1 MKKYRRNI
9 NQQFVFLR
17 KEFFLIVL
25 LFIVLSGII
34 GVTGYYIGFLMLPI
48 ILFKYRIKIDKELI
62 WLLLFSFSYS
72 LITTLQGLN
81 VDAMGNMLFF
91 SIYPPLFYLIGKYL
105 ISEWPYQKYFLLL
118 YLAFSLSFL
127 TLISVYYD
135 IFNNGFLNLSR
146 RITDVRFLNN
156 ITATLHGA
164 NVSLLVA
171 SVALIFAI
179 IKKTVERNYK
189 IIFVFFGVLSFISI
203 LHLNNRTGIVILGF
217 SLILILIV
225 NLKNY
230 TIKRFLIIFMML
242 SIVSY
247 FIYPLIYNTNIIDV
261 YSSKMLDP
269 DKGISTI
276 GARDVRWVS
285 GVKSL
290 FNQPFGGG
298 VYEGGVRYYAHNLW
312 LDIAEMGGI
321 IPFIAI
327 LIFTFHNVKENLYI
341 VRNRKL
347 ISSFYVS
354 VILVFNAGFLL
365 TCFVEPMME
374 GRFIYVCGMFY
385 FWGITTVSYQRIK
398 ILNKTN
404 KMKPF
409 AINNKQSNE

>member
-1 MKKYRRNI
+1 
-9 NQQFVFLR
+9 
-17 KEFFLIVL
+17 
-25 LFIVLSGII
+25 
-34 GVTGYYIGFLMLPI
+34 MLPI
-48 ILFKYRIKIDKELI
+48 IWFKYRIKVDKELI

-81 VDAMGNMLFF
+81 DGAIGNMLFF

-105 ISEWPYQKYFLLL
+105 ISEWPDQRYFLLFF
-118 YLAFSLSFL
+118 LAFSLSFL
-127 TLISVYYD
+127 TQITVYIDIS
-135 IFNNGFLNLSR
+135 NNGFLNLSR
-146 RITDVRFLNN
+146 IITDVRFLNS

-179 IKKTVERNYK
+179 TKKTVENTYK
-189 IIFVFFGVLSFISI
+189 IIFVLFGVLSLISI
-203 LHLNNRTGIVILGF
+203 LHLNNRTGLVILGF

-230 TIKRFLIIFMML
+230 TIKRYLVIFMML

-247 FIYPLIYNTNIIDV
+247 FIYPLISNTDIINV
-261 YSSKMLDP
+261 YSNKMFDP
-269 DKGISTI
+269 VKGISTL
-276 GARDVRWVS
+276 GERDVRWAS

-298 VYEGGVRYYAHNLW
+298 VYVGDVRYYAHNFW

-321 IPFIAI
+321 IPFITI
-327 LIFTFHNVKENLYI
+327 LIFTFYNLKENLYI
-341 VRNRKL
+341 VRNRKF

-385 FWGITTVSYQRIK
+385 FWGITRVSYQKIK

-404 KMKPF
+404 KMKHF
-409 AINNKQSNE
+409 AINNELSNG